1 MYRADFESTVETL
14 AEVLSAL
21 LAELPGALPFFRD
34 FHRHVSRPGLRGRAV
49 VGIPQSTWTSF
60 FGASTRVGGRPLYLA
75 AREWMTWHRHA
86 GQPVVTEALGGAYD
100 SDRGLCKAY
109 RVNLPWCDGDPFVRV
124 EELVER
130 DSRPNVVNC
139 FRMLRPRLARARRR
153 AGEWMGE
160 RRQWEDEHY
169 EQFSRTAVH
178 EVWHALLSRRGRKP
192 ELIRGW
198 PAAPG
203 GADIAAWWPRLVRP
217 ARGKLVRPRRAE
229 PAAQALPAAR
239 AEKRF
244 GPMPSPPYLLVNVG
258 WGLGPRDPKLAQ
270 LKEVG
275 WIRGAQ
281 CAVQQYL
288 CLRRPPADFLDQARE
303 WGVDV
308 VSFPWSVSSR
318 SLANLEQATGA

>member
-1 MYRADFESTVETL
+1 MGSPLSGSQIRISSIVFPARCTKRSLIQIYVLWCWRRRANAPTEEGRMYRADIESTVETL
-14 AEVLSAL
+14 AGVLSAL

-34 FHRHVSRPGLRGRAV
+34 FHRHVSRPGLRGRAAI
-49 VGIPQSTWTSF
+49 GIPQRTWTSF

-86 GQPVVTEALGGAYD
+86 GRPVVAEALGGAYD
-100 SDRGLCKAY
+100 RDRGLCKAF

-124 EELVER
+124 EELVEC

-139 FRMLRPRLARARRR
+139 FRLLRPRLARARRR

-192 ELIRGW
+192 ELVRGW

-217 ARGKLVRPRRAE
+217 ARGKLARPRRAE

-239 AEKRF
+239 AKAARADAVAAV
-244 GPMPSPPYLLVNVG
+244 PPRQRR
-258 WGLGPRDPKLAQ
+258 LGPRARQLAGSG
-270 LKEVG
+270 KEVG
-275 WIRGAQ
+275 
-281 CAVQQYL
+281 
-288 CLRRPPADFLDQARE
+288 
-303 WGVDV
+303 
-308 VSFPWSVSSR
+308 
-318 SLANLEQATGA
+318 